1 MIIAFNVQVAGTTTV
16 AMKLISSGLS
26 VTGTVTSSDKI
37 LKFNEQPLMNALDV
51 INRLEP
57 VEYDQTV
64 DLIEQYTEDTR
75 QFHQCGFIAQQVQQ
89 IEEQKH
95 AVVGGEIGEHGKE
108 ILRGLSYNTVF
119 TYAVKAIQELSDIV
133 KQQQEEQ
140 IDAQKQQIDRL
151 IDIILN
157 A

>member
-1 MIIAFNVQVAGTTTV
+1 
-16 AMKLISSGLS
+16 MK
-26 VTGTVTSSDKI
+26 
-37 LKFNEQPLMNALDV
+37 FHEQPLMNALDV

-57 VEYDQTV
+57 VDYDQTV